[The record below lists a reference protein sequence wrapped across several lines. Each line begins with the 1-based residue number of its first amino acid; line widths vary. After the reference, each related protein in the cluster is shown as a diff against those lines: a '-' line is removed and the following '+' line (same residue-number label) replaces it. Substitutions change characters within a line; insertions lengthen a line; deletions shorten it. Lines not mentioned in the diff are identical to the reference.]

1 MDELAKNI
9 KTFSRRAEK
18 KDGNCYVAMI
28 ASEAPFLP
36 ETVLAGKDESP
47 DLLECIK
54 LGVKVEDDLKEK
66 GCTVVLPSVFAGYN
80 DNVASDAFGTVSHLV
95 AFTLPHGAD
104 IETFRPN
111 LYTNRIGES
120 GFYCLFV
127 QPATTLRKH
136 YTRLRT
142 AAESGSLEAS
152 R

>member
-28 ASEAPFLP
+28 ASEAPFLR
-36 ETVLAGKDESP
+36 EMALAGKDEPP
-47 DLLECIK
+47 DLLECID
-54 LGVKVEDDLKEK
+54 LGVKVEDHLKEK

-80 DNVASDAFGTVSHLV
+80 DNLESDAFGTVSHLV
-95 AFTLPHGAD
+95 AFTLPYGVD

-120 GFYCLFV
+120 GFYCLIV
-127 QPATTLRKH
+127 QPATTLRKN
-136 YTRLRT
+136 YTW
-142 AAESGSLEAS
+142 
-152 R
+152 